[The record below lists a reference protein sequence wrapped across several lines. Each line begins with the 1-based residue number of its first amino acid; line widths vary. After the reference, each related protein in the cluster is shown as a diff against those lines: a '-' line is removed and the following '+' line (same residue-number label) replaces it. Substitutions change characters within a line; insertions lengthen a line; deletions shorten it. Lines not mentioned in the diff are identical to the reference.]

1 MTINAA
7 SVTINA
13 ASAAT
18 GRLSGEC
25 TEGAAVGALVSF
37 RQSRMRLLAAVASHA
52 AAVAAVAAVAALA
65 AAFTAAAFTAAAFA
79 AARLLMNL
87 EHGDLHSRVVR
98 SNVPAQTLPKTCQSS
113 AVFSESAR
121 SGAV

>member
-52 AAVAAVAAVAALA
+52 AAVAALA